1 MVVKAI
7 LDAENHVNFCCPYC
21 GQKWRRDVSSLV
33 EANALQKLR
42 CRCKCKESFQIKL
55 DRRRHFRKQMNLTGA
70 YIHDKRKTRGLI
82 HLRDISKSGARFDL
96 NAHRF
101 MHVGDI
107 LLIRFSLDDEDRTFV
122 AKEGMVRKLD
132 DKTVCIEFL
141 ATTSDDDN
149 LSRYI
154 AAAETAEADS

>member
-7 LDAENHVNFCCPYC
+7 LDAENHANFQCPHC
-21 GQKWRRDVSSLV
+21 GQKWRKDVSRLA
-33 EANALQKLR
+33 EANALRKLR

-82 HLRDISKSGARFDL
+82 HLKDISKSGARFDL
-96 NAHRF
+96 SSKNF

-107 LLIRFSLDDEDRTFV
+107 LLIRFSLDDEDKTFV
-122 AKEGMVRKLD
+122 AKEGTIRKID

-141 ATTSDDDN
+141 ATTSEDDT

-154 AAAETAEADS
+154 AAAEKGEAGA